1 MNKEKKS
8 SESLKKD
15 LQRSTADYAR
25 VDDQKGWK
33 PEDKQES
40 KKKPDKQPKKEEE
53 SKYDVEKS
61 NSTYTGKGT
70 PP

>member
-1 MNKEKKS
+1 MNEEKKS
-8 SESLKKD
+8 SDDLKKD
-15 LQRSTADYAR
+15 LQRSTAEYAK

-33 PEDKQES
+33 SEDKQES
-40 KKKPDKQPKKEEE
+40 KEKPDKPPKKEEE

-70 PP
+70 QP